1 MAFKLEITSGEQ
13 KELLTNTIQNWSN
26 CQPDIYMVSIEGHKI
41 YTQRIILGLY
51 CSLINELI
59 ASIPGVCDLPGISV
73 PASSGAIVNLLKIL
87 TTGMSIGNNKMH
99 LLEAAKTAEILG
111 FGLENCQLGV
121 KKKKTVEEPLSSGAP
136 LNVQVLKRK
145 VKSPPSISK
154 KVKVEVS
161 EPLSKIKEEKGS
173 FIDGLSSGGSAK
185 KAQKQFACNNCE
197 KLYSSKQALQRHE
210 LVHSENP
217 TPFECDKCDK
227 RFDRQYKLEKHKK
240 NEHGSSDVGQST
252 SLMDESEPS
261 ELASETQEES
271 SDNVQEVADPADLVS
286 VKTNDLSTE
295 NTKHNDELNKV
306 EGTVQVKDTLEP
318 MDDVE
323 SSVPEDNIKDPMI
336 KEKLLADRQK
346 LIEELNSLEGQG
358 DLDFLTSD

>member
-1 MAFKLEITSGEQ
+1 M
-13 KELLTNTIQNWSN
+13 
-26 CQPDIYMVSIEGHKI
+26 Y
-41 YTQRIILGLY
+41 RIILGLY

-59 ASIPGVCDLPGISV
+59 ASIPGACDLPGISV
-73 PASSGAIVNLLKIL
+73 PASSGAIVNFLKIL
-87 TTGMSIGNNKMH
+87 TTGVSIGNNKMH

-121 KKKKTVEEPLSSGAP
+121 KKKKNLEQLSSGAP
-136 LNVQVLKRK
+136 VNVQGIKRK

-185 KAQKQFACNNCE
+185 KAPKQFACNRCE

-217 TPFECDKCDK
+217 TPFACDKCDK
-227 RFDRQYKLEKHKK
+227 RFDRQYRLEKHRK
-240 NEHGSSDVGQST
+240 NEHGFSDVGQIT
-252 SLMDESEPS
+252 SMLDESEPN
-261 ELASETQEES
+261 ELASETKEVS
-271 SDNVQEVADPADLVS
+271 SNNVQEEVDPAGLIS
-286 VKTNDLSTE
+286 VETGDLSTKDTE
-295 NTKHNDELNKV
+295 DNGVLSKV
-306 EGTVQVKDTLEP
+306 EGSVQDKETLEP
-318 MDDVE
+318 LDDVD
-323 SSVPEDNIKDPMI
+323 SSVPEDNIKDPMM
-336 KEKLLADRQK
+336 KEKLLADREK